1 MADRKICL
9 IGYGE
14 VGQIL
19 ARDLVQH
26 GFRELS
32 AWDVLFADPL
42 SSPAVALAAG
52 RVRAADSLQNG
63 LAGASIAISAVTA
76 AECSTVAHA
85 ASKTLAHRAI
95 YLDLNSVSPGVRTAA
110 ATTVSEAG
118 GCYVEA
124 AVMSSIAPKGIA
136 TPILLGG
143 PNAAE
148 CQPLLH
154 ELGFSGATNYSE
166 VIGAASAAKM
176 CRSVLVKGLE
186 ALFTEALLTARHYRV
201 EQTVLESL
209 TDLFP
214 GIDSRELGRYMISRS
229 LLHGRRRAEEM
240 REVART
246 VRDAGVI
253 PQMSI
258 ATAARQDASAEY
270 AHAAKL
276 APLESL
282 LDRLLAESGLC

>member
-1 MADRKICL
+1 VNANQGICL

-14 VGQIL
+14 VGQVL
-19 ARDLVQH
+19 ARDLTQR

-42 SSPAVALAAG
+42 SSPAVALGAG
-52 RVRAADSLQNG
+52 RVRAADNLQSA
-63 LAGASIAISAVTA
+63 LAGAGIVISAVTA
-76 AECSTVAHA
+76 AQCSSVARA
-85 ASKTLAHRAI
+85 ASQSLQHRAI
-95 YLDLNSVSPGVRTAA
+95 YVDLNSVSPGVRAA
-110 ATTVSEAG
+110 AAAAVSEAG

-143 PNAAE
+143 PSAAE
-148 CQPLLH
+148 CQPLLQ
-154 ELGFSGATNYSE
+154 ELGFSGAKLYSD
-166 VIGAASAAKM
+166 VIGAASAVKM

-209 TDLFP
+209 GDMFP
-214 GIDSRELGRYMISRS
+214 GTDSRELGRYLISRS
-229 LLHGRRRAEEM
+229 LVHGRRRAEEM

-246 VRDAGVI
+246 VCDAGVS
-253 PQMSI
+253 PQMSL

-270 AHAAKL
+270 AHAATL
-276 APLESL
+276 TPLESL
-282 LDRLLAESGLC
+282 LDRVLAETA